1 MWTIIVHIFSILSKY
16 GTSFIIHINV
26 YALQCNLFNIFK
38 DCRDHINHILSL
50 IGEINV
56 RKNPPKRAVKNG
68 ESRDTGN
75 IGHKTHNEDNKENTT
90 QEMTK

>member
-1 MWTIIVHIFSILSKY
+1 
-16 GTSFIIHINV
+16 
-26 YALQCNLFNIFK
+26 
-38 DCRDHINHILSL
+38 L

-75 IGHKTHNEDNKENTT
+75 IGHKTQNEDNKENTT